1 MSVQDNETN
10 LAHQLVRQ
18 KGKTVAKNGK
28 ESGNIIATNLCPLKD
43 MSRYVPPLMHLIMGL
58 TNDLVKALVN
68 HIKNVM
74 SLSVE
79 MELLMPITKAQE
91 KIIENLCKL
100 LL

>member
-1 MSVQDNETN
+1 M
-10 LAHQLVRQ
+10 RQ

-28 ESGNIIATNLCPLKD
+28 ESGNFIATNDCPLKD
-43 MSRYVPPLMHLIMGL
+43 MSRYVPPLVHMIMGL

-79 MELLMPITKAQE
+79 IELLMLITKAQE